1 MNVRANHAVWLV
13 VLGALAASGIRP
25 RTDQLPAG
33 PAQVTPSDDVTL
45 RVIVV
50 DSAEKAQGI
59 VARLNGGENFVA
71 VAQAESIDPT
81 GGTGGLLG
89 KVALSTLPP
98 VLKDALVGVGPGQ
111 LSPVVQIP
119 TGFAILKVVDD
130 TDPANIN
137 MNAAVSG
144 HLHTGHTHE
153 REICDRCERTRRSGG
168 APAGVSQTSRLE
180 PGSPH
185 DLPGAS
191 RVFGVVAEVAR
202 RFPVA

>member
-1 MNVRANHAVWLV
+1 MNVSANRAVWLV

-33 PAQVTPSDDVTL
+33 PAQVTPSNDVTL

-89 KVALSTLPP
+89 KVARSTLPP

-119 TGFAILKVVDD
+119 TGFAILKVVEDMRFRRLGDVRDRLRHHQRPVRRQQLRQQRRLHLPGPEDD
-130 TDPANIN
+130 
-137 MNAAVSG
+137 
-144 HLHTGHTHE
+144 L
-153 REICDRCERTRRSGG
+153 RRS
-168 APAGVSQTSRLE
+168 AGLL
-180 PGSPH
+180 G
-185 DLPGAS
+185 
-191 RVFGVVAEVAR
+191 
-202 RFPVA
+202 